1 MKKHLVLIILLI
13 IIYSCSKASEKH
25 FSYYKSKYNYFYN
38 LTDQSLKENNK
49 ITFKKSYD
57 STKAYLNKL
66 IFLHPKET
74 SLLQQKIA
82 LLALNNEYD
91 SIIIV
96 YDKLIN
102 NNSIPAKNLEDLK
115 FGRFYVMAISDSTK
129 YATKIKKFINEYKT
143 QNIESLLN
151 NANPYTDQPEIYK
164 EMKINYYFYGK
175 ENTLKK
181 FQKIS
186 DKIPFKFKY
195 DMIKNNQ
202 TTPLEFLK
210 EGMDYQ

>member
-1 MKKHLVLIILLI
+1 MKKYLGLLI
-13 IIYSCSKASEKH
+13 IFIMFSCSKTSKKRL
-25 FSYYKSKYNYFYN
+25 SDYKSKYTYFYN

-49 ITFKKSYD
+49 IFFKKSYD
-57 STKAYLNKL
+57 STKSYLNKL

-91 SIIIV
+91 SIIVV
-96 YDKLIN
+96 YDQLLN
-102 NNSIPAKNLEDLK
+102 NGSVPVKNLEDLK
-115 FGRFYVMAISDSTK
+115 FGRFYAMAISDSTK
-129 YATKIKKFINEYKT
+129 YASRINQFFYEYKN
-143 QNIESLLN
+143 QNIESLLK

-164 EMKINYYFYGK
+164 EMKISYYFNGK